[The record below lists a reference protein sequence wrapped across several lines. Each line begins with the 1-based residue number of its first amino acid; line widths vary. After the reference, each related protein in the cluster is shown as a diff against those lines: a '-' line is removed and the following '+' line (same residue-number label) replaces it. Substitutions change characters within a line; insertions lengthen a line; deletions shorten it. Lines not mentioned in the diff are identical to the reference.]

1 MFGIVS
7 ARVIERKVENN
18 VTERK
23 YAPPPIPPYTNA
35 STIYLNVSK
44 NKGRAPSKY
53 ANHSQTEIKVRKTFG
68 VRVGFVL

>member
-1 MFGIVS
+1 
-7 ARVIERKVENN
+7 VE
-18 VTERK
+18 
-23 YAPPPIPPYTNA
+23 YSLPPVPPYTNA

-53 ANHSQTEIKVRKTFG
+53 ANHSQREIKVRKTFG